1 MTNTSNVI
9 TYRLK
14 RPTWVTTSSSQ
25 ISTLSCIWIAL
36 PGIYLLTTGATLMMR
51 VLNPQLFQRT
61 VLMTTQRLV
70 SSVAVTEL
78 SLYSI
83 SGPYVSERP
92 DIKLTGQVLDSIVE
106 YEGCA
111 QVVGHNF
118 QPATKNSSGTTP
130 GMDLIAYLSRT
141 VYNLRNLHRRF

>member
-14 RPTWVTTSSSQ
+14 RLTWVTTSSSQ

-36 PGIYLLTTGATLMMR
+36 PGISLLTTGATLMMR
-51 VLNPQLFQRT
+51 VLNPQLLQRT

-83 SGPYVSERP
+83 SSPYVSERP
-92 DIKLTGQVLDSIVE
+92 DIKLIGSIL
-106 YEGCA
+106 
-111 QVVGHNF
+111 
-118 QPATKNSSGTTP
+118 
-130 GMDLIAYLSRT
+130 GMKIQT
-141 VYNLRNLHRRF
+141 VHIEPRMLESLCHSANAGVFKI